1 VQRYRVVVLIVLF
14 GVVPV
19 VIAFFAA
26 LWFLQEEAAQPGA
39 PAPET
44 AVVEA
49 PPPPEPVSEK
59 RTVLAAARNL
69 AVGTLLGEEDLTWI
83 DIDLEVVRDDH
94 FVLGEETGER
104 VLRGYATR
112 EPIAAGH
119 LLSWPSVVG
128 PNQRGFLAAVLR
140 PGMRAVTIRVGPAT
154 SHAGLVDPGDR
165 VDVILS
171 AEVQFSEQE
180 RTVLA
185 GTIVEDVRVLAVD
198 RVIGNV
204 AEAAGGGP
212 ALERTEIVTAT
223 VEVTPEQGGR
233 LVLGGHEGVLS
244 IAVRSLADASSA
256 MSPTAIE
263 LRDLLIP
270 DTGDPADALEERL
283 RAEIDLLEER
293 LREEEEDRLRL
304 EEEGRVRLENEL
316 ALMEERLRAEME
328 AAAAPP
334 EDVPELKTVRV
345 FRGSEPAQE
354 MVFGVGGPLQGE
366 EEYPDVPPGSELES
380 N

>member
-1 VQRYRVVVLIVLF
+1 MQRYRVVILIVLF

-19 VIAFFAA
+19 VIAFYAA
-26 LWFLQEEAAQPGA
+26 LSFLQDEAAP
-39 PAPET
+39 PEVPVS

-49 PPPPEPVSEK
+49 PAAPPEPAPEK

-69 AVGTLLGEEDLTWI
+69 AVGTLLGEADLARI
-83 DIDLEVVRDDH
+83 EIDLAAVREEH
-94 FVLGEETGER
+94 FLVGEGTGER
-104 VLRGYATR
+104 SLRGFAIR
-112 EPIAAGH
+112 EALAAGQAIG
-119 LLSWPSVVG
+119 WPSVVG
-128 PNQRGFLAAVLR
+128 PHQRGFLTAVLR
-140 PGMRAVTIRVGPAT
+140 PGTRAVTIRVGPAT

-171 AEVQFSEQE
+171 AEVQISGEE

-198 RVIGNV
+198 RVFETV
-204 AEAAGGGP
+204 AEASGSGP

-223 VEVTPEQGGR
+223 LEVAPEQGGR

-244 IAVRSLADASSA
+244 IAVRSLAGGSSGMSASA
-256 MSPTAIE
+256 VD
-263 LRDLLIP
+263 LKDLLLP
-270 DTGDPADALEERL
+270 EMDDPAHALEERL
-283 RAEIDLLEER
+283 RAEIELLEER

-304 EEEGRVRLENEL
+304 EEEGRIRLENEL
-316 ALMEERLRAEME
+316 ALMEERMRAEME
-328 AAAAPP
+328 AAAAP
-334 EDVPELKTVRV
+334 ELKTVRI

-354 MVFGVGGPLQGE
+354 IVFGTGGTLEGE
-366 EEYPDVPPGSELES
+366 ERPARFPEPGRES

>member
-1 VQRYRVVVLIVLF
+1 MQRYRVVILIVLF

-26 LWFLQEEAAQPGA
+26 LSFLQDEAAP
-39 PAPET
+39 PEVPVS

-49 PPPPEPVSEK
+49 PAPPPEPAPET

-69 AVGTLLGEEDLTWI
+69 AVGTLLGEEDLERI
-83 DIDLEVVRDDH
+83 EIDLAVVREDH
-94 FVLGEETGER
+94 IPVGEGTDER
-104 VLRGYATR
+104 VLRGFAMR
-112 EPIAAGH
+112 EGLAAGQAVA
-119 LLSWPSVVG
+119 WPSVVG

-171 AEVQFSEQE
+171 AEVQISEQE
-180 RTVLA
+180 RAVLA

-198 RVIGNV
+198 RVIENV
-204 AEAAGGGP
+204 AEASGSGP
-212 ALERTEIVTAT
+212 VLERSEIVTAT
-223 VEVTPEQGGR
+223 LEVTPEQGGR

-244 IAVRSLADASSA
+244 IAVRSLADGSSGMSAS
-256 MSPTAIE
+256 AIE
-263 LRDLLIP
+263 LRDLLLP
-270 DTGDPADALEERL
+270 ETGDPAHALEERL
-283 RAEIDLLEER
+283 RAEIELLEER

-316 ALMEERLRAEME
+316 ALMEQRMRAEME
-328 AAAAPP
+328 AAAAP
-334 EDVPELKTVRV
+334 EDEVKTVRI

-354 MVFGVGGPLQGE
+354 IEFSMGGTLEGE
-366 EEYPDVPPGSELES
+366 ERPALLPQPGPES